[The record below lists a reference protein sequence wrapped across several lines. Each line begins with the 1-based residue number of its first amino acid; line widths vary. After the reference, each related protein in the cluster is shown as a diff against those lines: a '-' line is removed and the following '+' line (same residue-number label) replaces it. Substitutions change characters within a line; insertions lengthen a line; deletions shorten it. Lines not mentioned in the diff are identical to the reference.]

1 VVVDDGSTDGTAN
14 VVVEYSQQHP
24 GLRLVRHE
32 HNRGYGQAVISGL
45 RAAHGDLVAF
55 MDADGQ
61 FSLLDL
67 PQLLHRLE
75 SSEVVV
81 GYRYRRADPWP
92 RRLNAWAWT
101 TLVRVL
107 LGVRVRDLDCAFKLF
122 RREVIACLDL
132 TTTGACVNAEI
143 MAQCVRA
150 DLNIHEIPV
159 AHYPRYH
166 GTQTGANLRVITRAF
181 CELPRL
187 WKYRR
192 SLLPDR
198 A

>member
-1 VVVDDGSTDGTAN
+1 
-14 VVVEYSQQHP
+14 
-24 GLRLVRHE
+24 
-32 HNRGYGQAVISGL
+32 
-45 RAAHGDLVAF
+45 
-55 MDADGQ
+55 M
-61 FSLLDL
+61 DL

-75 SSEVVV
+75 KSDVVI

-107 LGVRVRDLDCAFKLF
+107 LDVRVRDLDCAFKLF
-122 RREVIACLDL
+122 RREVIDRLNL

-150 DLNIHEIPV
+150 DLAIHEIPV
-159 AHYPRYH
+159 MHYPRYH
-166 GTQTGANLRVITRAF
+166 GTQTGASLRVIAQAF
-181 CELPRL
+181 RELPGL

-192 SLLPDR
+192 SLLASPGPGE
-198 A
+198 